1 MLAPTL
7 PDLNSQRPQE
17 VRKEKTTSVGVI
29 QDKLTV
35 NPSFPL
41 PTGSYDQQMC
51 YGASGSPKSDCHAVS
66 QKTQNAV
73 YIMLRWCCAVPTS
86 NHAL

>member
-29 QDKLTV
+29 QDK
-35 NPSFPL
+35 PKL
-41 PTGSYDQQMC
+41 PF
-51 YGASGSPKSDCHAVS
+51 AHRK
-66 QKTQNAV
+66 
-73 YIMLRWCCAVPTS
+73 L
-86 NHAL
+86 